1 MNLRWMKM
9 LWVTVMLVCFAM
21 NSMAQQAPAGAE
33 KDREADHAALRTLL
47 TEAAEA
53 LNNRELDRL
62 TDFFTDNFVL
72 TAVDQTVL
80 TDRASIKAYYEK
92 MLCRDDSPVSSF
104 HVAPKAEIL
113 TQFVDTNTGYC
124 YGTSEDIYTVRKNG
138 RQVTMTSRWTALV
151 VKKEGD
157 WKIAAIHSGV
167 NFLDNPVLTARALPW
182 WRKMFLAVG
191 IGKYPGEK

>member
-1 MNLRWMKM
+1 MNLRWMRM
-9 LWVTVMLVCFAM
+9 LWVALMIVYLAM
-21 NSMAQQAPAGAE
+21 NSMAQETGTE
-33 KDREADHAALRTLL
+33 NDREADHTALRTLL
-47 TEAAEA
+47 KEAAEA
-53 LNNRELDRL
+53 LNNRELDKL
-62 TDFFTDNFVL
+62 TDCFTDNFVL

-80 TDRASIKAYYEK
+80 TDRAAIKAYYEK
-92 MLCRDDSPVSSF
+92 MLCREDSPVSSF

-138 RQVTMTSRWTALV
+138 RQVTMASRWTALV
-151 VKKEGD
+151 VKREGH

-167 NFLDNPVLTARALPW
+167 NFLDNPVLTARTLPW
-182 WRKMFLAVG
+182 WRKLFLAVG